1 MYKQLI
7 VFSFLS
13 WTANARVTLT
23 TNGYEGL
30 VIAIGENVAEDFSLI
45 ERIKSVMANASS
57 YLYTATKR
65 RAYFKDVTILVPETW
80 SDRTIY
86 EPRTIERFES
96 AEIRIDE
103 PVFPGAHSA
112 YVRVAARKCGMSG
125 IYMHIT
131 PFRLMNAKVR
141 SRRET
146 SYTLE
151 GMQGDPS
158 DPWRS
163 PTLSPTGWS
172 FGENSRK
179 YVMVQVTR

>member
-1 MYKQLI
+1 MTYKE
-7 VFSFLS
+7 VFFLS
-13 WTANARVTLT
+13 LLSWAANGRVTLT

-112 YVRVAARKCGMSG
+112 YVQVSALKCGMSG

-131 PFRLMNAKVR
+131 PRRLTDEKVR
-141 SRRET
+141 SLET
-146 SYTLE
+146 FIFRFS
-151 GMQGDPS
+151 
-158 DPWRS
+158 
-163 PTLSPTGWS
+163 
-172 FGENSRK
+172 
-179 YVMVQVTR
+179 